1 MAFTSIYGHLQAFMG
16 IYKHFKRRSEGHS
29 HDVLLRTRRLYRK
42 NEKEREEY
50 ITPLF
55 FFVMLVVYFFGQLP
69 VSGCL
74 APGATA
80 LKFFPSLTDT
90 PDTGTSRIQH
100 KVNKDKQKERLL
112 RPLMGGQ
119 RQTTTYMSLYVALA
133 NRWLIERTCNR
144 KNANGKTKLEKLT
157 LPNIFPSPI
166 SPVFASS
173 IMVSITDSTCE
184 NQVLRSIQDIYRVVV
199 RASSTPNISF
209 KHTTGDC
216 VNVQP
221 M

>member
-1 MAFTSIYGHLQAFMG
+1 M
-16 IYKHFKRRSEGHS
+16 
-29 HDVLLRTRRLYRK
+29 
-42 NEKEREEY
+42 
-50 ITPLF
+50 
-55 FFVMLVVYFFGQLP
+55 
-69 VSGCL
+69 
-74 APGATA
+74 
-80 LKFFPSLTDT
+80 
-90 PDTGTSRIQH
+90 QH

-112 RPLMGGQ
+112 RPQMGVQ

-144 KNANGKTKLEKLT
+144 KNANMKTKLEKLT

-166 SPVFASS
+166 SPVLASS

-184 NQVLRSIQDIYRVVV
+184 NQVLRSIQDIYSVVV

-209 KHTTGDC
+209 KHTAGDC
-216 VNVQP
+216 LSVQP